1 MSEKPFYVYKT
12 TYIPDGRIY
21 IGKSKY
27 RPGYKNYYGSGV
39 YISRMI
45 RVHGKENFKKE
56 ILGEYETEEEA
67 FEAEKFY
74 IKEYNSQNLK
84 IGFNLSAGGG
94 DTEASK
100 RFAERSKKKSTFSK
114 EESDSLRTVLGS
126 EEFKEKQRE
135 ITQKV
140 WDNYDEEKREWR
152 RMLASEVW
160 TPERRQARSRMMQ
173 ERMTNPEASKIYRE
187 NLSRAVR
194 ASNLRPEVI
203 QKRKEAMQEVGQ
215 RKEYRDLLKERQSQP
230 WNKELNSRVR
240 GPLSQVSK
248 KLKSGKITEEEA
260 KIERE
265 SLYKIQEEIHLKY
278 KDEWEKYLED
288 HPNKWRKNK

>member
-1 MSEKPFYVYKT
+1 MCEKPFYVYKT
-12 TYIPDGRIY
+12 TYIPDGRVY

-45 RVHGKENFKKE
+45 KAHGKENFSKE

-84 IGFNLSAGGG
+84 IGFNLSSGGG
-94 DTEASK
+94 DSDASERFLK
-100 RFAERSKKKSTFSK
+100 RTGKKATFSRR
-114 EESDSLRTVLGS
+114 ESDELRTVLGS
-126 EEFKEKQRE
+126 SEYREKQRK
-135 ITQKV
+135 ISQNI
-140 WDNYDEEKREWR
+140 WDNYDDEKREWR
-152 RMLASEVW
+152 RIKASEVW
-160 TPERRQARSRMMQ
+160 TPERRQARRDMLKARL
-173 ERMTNPEASKIYRE
+173 ENPETSKYYRE
-187 NLSRAVR
+187 NLSKAVR

-203 QKRKEAMQEVGQ
+203 QKRKEAMQKVGQ
-215 RKEYRDLLKERQSQP
+215 RKEYRELLKERQNQP

-240 GPLSQVSK
+240 GPLSQISR
-248 KLKSGKITEEEA
+248 KLKAGKISEEEA

-265 SLYKIQEEIHLKY
+265 ALYKIQEEIHLKY
-278 KDEWEKYLED
+278 EDEWSKYLED